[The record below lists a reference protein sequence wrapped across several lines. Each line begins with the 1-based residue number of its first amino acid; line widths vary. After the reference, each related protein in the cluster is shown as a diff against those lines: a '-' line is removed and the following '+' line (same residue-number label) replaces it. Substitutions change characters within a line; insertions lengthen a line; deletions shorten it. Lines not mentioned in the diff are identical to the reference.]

1 VLKAETWS
9 LPRDVDAEH
18 DQTTQRHSRQGQ
30 QVSLLSRHQ
39 LGLSLSEKTLLF
51 DQRSF
56 GLGLPT
62 GLTTLRLCEIL
73 SGLGCTI

>member
-1 VLKAETWS
+1 
-9 LPRDVDAEH
+9 
-18 DQTTQRHSRQGQ
+18 
-30 QVSLLSRHQ
+30 
-39 LGLSLSEKTLLF
+39 LSLSEKTLLF

-73 SGLGCTI
+73 SGLGCDGCAGDHPDHLSQPTGHITRSRSRGTGA